1 MELGS
6 FGLTIPEGHERT
18 DGYVVMQHAQQ
29 YCIKVTN
36 KGYLQCDA
44 VVSLDGDEVGTYRL
58 SPGQEW
64 AIEHPT
70 DSQQRFTFYASGTAE
85 ASAVGEAVLSKQEKG
100 LVQVTFYPEQEFE
113 MPKTLGGEP
122 LGATRGG
129 ITRGAPKGLSM
140 GLGAGVSGL
149 SGHSSAQYG
158 KANRIIRDE
167 DAAVTITLRLVT
179 EDNTPKP
186 PSMRKQRMAN
196 VVPPAVA

>member
-1 MELGS
+1 MNVGS
-6 FGLTIPEGHERT
+6 FGLAIPEGRERT

-29 YCIKVTN
+29 YRIQVANHTN
-36 KGYLQCDA
+36 LQCDA
-44 VVSLDGDEVGTYRL
+44 VVSIDGDKIGEYRL
-58 SPGQEW
+58 LAGQVW
-64 AIEHPT
+64 AIEHPS
-70 DSQQRFTFYASGTAE
+70 DSQQRFTFYASGTTE
-85 ASAVGEAVLSKQEKG
+85 AAAVGEAVVSQKEKG

-113 MPKTLGGEP
+113 MPHTLGGESF
-122 LGATRGG
+122 GATRGG
-129 ITRGAPKGLSM
+129 ITRGATKGLGIH

-179 EDNTPKP
+179 DNTPKP
-186 PSMRKQRMAN
+186 LSMRKQRMAN